1 MDSYSR
7 RVAFLKVVLPLAAL
21 AILSTL
27 FLLSNSTDQNAT
39 IPFSDAEIAERIRD
53 QQITAPRFAGTTTGG
68 DEVFLSAT
76 KAVPGNSGR
85 PDIAQDLRG
94 EIRLAG
100 GGTVTF
106 ASQRGWINVPDDAA
120 FFRGE
125 VTITTDTGYHLVT
138 DRLTTAVRRLEIIA
152 PSAVSGTGPLGDLQ
166 SGAMHISAPGTDA
179 SEAHLV
185 FTDGVKLLYDPRTN
199 KR

>member
-7 RVAFLKVVLPLAAL
+7 RVKYLKVLFPLAAL

-27 FLLSNSTDQNAT
+27 FLLSRGVDPNQS

-53 QQITAPRFAGTTTGG
+53 QQITAPRFAGTTVSG

-76 KAVPGNSGR
+76 KAIPGGAGSPGE
-85 PDIAQDLRG
+85 AEDLRG
-94 EIRLAG
+94 EIHMARG
-100 GGTVTF
+100 GVITF

-125 VTITTDTGYHLVT
+125 VTIDTDTGYHLVT
-138 DRLTTAVRRLEIIA
+138 DRLTTAVRRIEIIA
-152 PSAVSGTGPLGDLQ
+152 PSPISGTSPMGTLEA
-166 SGAMHISAPGTDA
+166 GAMHLSAPGTDA
-179 SEAHLV
+179 SQAQLL
-185 FTDGVKLLYDPRTN
+185 FTDGVRLLYDPMTN

>member
-27 FLLSNSTDQNAT
+27 FLLSRGSNIDST

-53 QQITAPRFAGTTTGG
+53 QQITEPRFAGTTERG

-76 KAVPGNSGR
+76 KAVPGGGDNPGA
-85 PDIAQDLRG
+85 AQDLRG
-94 EIRLAG
+94 EIRLARG
-100 GGTVTF
+100 GVITMEA
-106 ASQRGWINVPDDAA
+106 ASGWVNVPSDVAE
-120 FFRGE
+120 FRGQ
-125 VTITTDTGYHLVT
+125 VTIVTDTGYTLVT
-138 DRLTTAVRRLEIIA
+138 DRLETAVKRIDATA
-152 PSAVSGTGPLGDLQ
+152 PGPVAGDGPLGTLNA
-166 SGAMHISAPGTDA
+166 GAMRVMAPDNDA
-179 SEAHLV
+179 EATHLV
-185 FTDGVKLLYDPRTN
+185 FLNGVKLVYDPQST